1 MGKSSARQEVAE
13 YRMSIQYG
21 ICQNEVDAIY
31 LVEGD
36 EKTIWSGRAESNQA
50 LIIDNVDLFGGIK
63 KEGGVQGV
71 IFVRLGG
78 ASQILTDF
86 EAGKFGRTP
95 ATMSAFRGVCTLF
108 FTEAE
113 NNVGVS
119 GFYWRANQPFLPEIA
134 VGVEYYPT
142 SLQADYAKVPRFG
155 TSSYPTETRDLI
167 ADGSLDGSGRRGASV
182 SISDAINNGYGL
194 IVHVWER
201 YLGLLATAFF
211 AFVSL
216 NTLTQIAA
224 DQYSVTPQT
233 IANWIAALILLSLLW
248 AVLGRF
254 EKYVDTVGRK
264 SSIFTDF
271 QKK

>member
-1 MGKSSARQEVAE
+1 M
-13 YRMSIQYG
+13 
-21 ICQNEVDAIY
+21 
-31 LVEGD
+31 L
-36 EKTIWSGRAESNQA
+36 
-50 LIIDNVDLFGGIK
+50 
-63 KEGGVQGV
+63 
-71 IFVRLGG
+71 
-78 ASQILTDF
+78 
-86 EAGKFGRTP
+86 
-95 ATMSAFRGVCTLF
+95 
-108 FTEAE
+108 
-113 NNVGVS
+113 
-119 GFYWRANQPFLPEIA
+119 
-134 VGVEYYPT
+134 
-142 SLQADYAKVPRFG
+142 
-155 TSSYPTETRDLI
+155 
-167 ADGSLDGSGRRGASV
+167 
-182 SISDAINNGYGL
+182 DAINFILVLAALCASVGL
-194 IVHVWER
+194 ILQIAACQRPFRHVWER